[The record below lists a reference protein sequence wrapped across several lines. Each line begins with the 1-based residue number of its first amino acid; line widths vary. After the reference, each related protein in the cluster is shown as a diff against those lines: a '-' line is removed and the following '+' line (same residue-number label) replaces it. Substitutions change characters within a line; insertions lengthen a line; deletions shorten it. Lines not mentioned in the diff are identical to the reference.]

1 MLKRNTEALSEILGL
16 DTATQST
23 EGGDLFSSK
32 TFNAPKYHET
42 LRTKQSDSLPLPN
55 VVVPA
60 NGDVED
66 FFATLATYYQ
76 DRSPLSALVH
86 VLNGETA
93 DLLTRR
99 IKGSDFQK
107 NVPQKT
113 FRIASVGAMLG
124 EATLSRLG
132 LPDGAEVTY
141 AGCRR
146 TLAFSLARATLLHGH
161 TLPPH
166 LVADRWMRLRKIA
179 RLRVSDRAV
188 EAVLLIH
195 GLVSGVDATLD
206 SSGIT
211 RPLYEALQVLIE
223 GDLGN
228 DEMLSAA
235 LIELYPAI
243 RVHLDDLRGAF
254 DGRLKA
260 FMRIVDAIQTQSHGV
275 RSDEIAVAFFCNRI
289 LPGSFSHAGLLAKM
303 MEVFPSAVIWYG
315 FLSALSPASNS
326 KRVDPGLITKLERDL
341 LEPFSF
347 EQRPRCDISL
357 EELEVL
363 SRTSMRPDLLR
374 PSQQRSLLVSLLPG
388 IDVYMRFGGE
398 DNVVVERV
406 RREAEADEL
415 NARASRLIEEA
426 LYTLKKARAV
436 SHSDDRI
443 NKLPPKRR

>member
-1 MLKRNTEALSEILGL
+1 MLKRSTEALSEILGL
-16 DTATQST
+16 DKSTPPT

-32 TFNAPKYHET
+32 TFSVTKYHET
-42 LRTKQSDSLPLPN
+42 LRVKQSDSVSLPN
-55 VVVPA
+55 VIVPA
-60 NGDVED
+60 DGDAED

-86 VLNGETA
+86 VLSGETA
-93 DLLTRR
+93 ELLAKRA
-99 IKGSDFQK
+99 KGSDLRK
-107 NVPQKT
+107 GEREKA

-124 EATLSRLG
+124 EATFLRLG
-132 LPDGAEVTY
+132 VPDGDEVTY

-146 TLAFSLARATLLHGH
+146 TLAFSLSRATLLYGH
-161 TLPPH
+161 TVPPH
-166 LVADRWMRLRKIA
+166 LVADRWVRLRKIA
-179 RLRVSDRAV
+179 RLRVSDATV
-188 EAVLLIH
+188 ETVLLIH
-195 GLVSGVDATLD
+195 CLASGVGLQSE
-206 SSGIT
+206 SSGVT
-211 RPLYEALQVLIE
+211 QLLNEALKVLIE
-223 GDLGN
+223 SDDSS

-235 LIELYPAI
+235 LVELYPAI
-243 RVHLDDLRGAF
+243 KEHLDDLRGAF

-260 FMRIVDAIQTQSHGV
+260 FMRIVDAIQTQSRGV

-303 MEVFPSAVIWYG
+303 MNVFPSAVVWYG

-326 KRVDPGLITKLERDL
+326 KRINPGLVAKLERDL
-341 LEPFSF
+341 LDPFSF

-363 SRTSMRPDLLR
+363 SRTSLRSDLLR

-388 IDVYMRFGGE
+388 IDVYTRLGSE
-398 DNVVVERV
+398 DNLAVERI

-415 NARASRLIEEA
+415 NARASKLIEEA

-436 SHSDDRI
+436 SSNDDRV
-443 NKLPPKRR
+443 NRLPPGRR